1 MRDNIDQN
9 NFEYGYFLCSEYDWL
24 IGYLPEPVKGAVPRL
39 TKGDNDSDVGQ
50 VKPQVK
56 TIIESQLKEIQFTK
70 IIMTLSA
77 RLRKYRGCSECRG

>member
-24 IGYLPEPVKGAVPRL
+24 IGYLPEPVKDAVPRL

-56 TIIESQLKEIQFTK
+56 TIIESQLKEIQSTK
-70 IIMTLSA
+70 IIMTL
-77 RLRKYRGCSECRG
+77 